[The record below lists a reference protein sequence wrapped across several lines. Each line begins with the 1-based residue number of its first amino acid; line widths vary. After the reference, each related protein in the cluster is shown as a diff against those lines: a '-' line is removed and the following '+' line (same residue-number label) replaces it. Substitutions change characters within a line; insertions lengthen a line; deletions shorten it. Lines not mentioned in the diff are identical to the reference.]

1 MEAKLKVKDW
11 NAPGGLRGNWV
22 QVIDLHGYISTN
34 TSSSVKKEKTE
45 QSDCLMEVLTFM

>member
-1 MEAKLKVKDW
+1 MKDW

-22 QVIDLHGYISTN
+22 QVFDLHGYN

-45 QSDCLMEVLTFM
+45 QSDRLMEVVTLM